1 MSKFKSP
8 MEGRR
13 IKPCSQKGT
22 KRIADV
28 AEKKIYYL
36 FSISGLKIFFQRC
49 QPVSRYKCSILKVPI
64 LGNCCISPK
73 KFKGQQLEKELALRF
88 T

>member
-28 AEKKIYYL
+28 AEK
-36 FSISGLKIFFQRC
+36 
-49 QPVSRYKCSILKVPI
+49 
-64 LGNCCISPK
+64 
-73 KFKGQQLEKELALRF
+73 RF
-88 T
+88 TTYFQSQD

>member
-13 IKPCSQKGT
+13 IKPSSQKET

-36 FSISGLKIFFQRC
+36 FSISGLKKIFFKD
-49 QPVSRYKCSILKVPI
+49 VS
-64 LGNCCISPK
+64 
-73 KFKGQQLEKELALRF
+73 
-88 T
+88 